1 MSYENTLSSVLD
13 TRLSRTIDTSFKN
26 IPDRAGLWGYYG
38 AFILG
43 KESII
48 TNKDLVINLTNF
60 QNLSA
65 IEFIYKIISLQID
78 NGYKFFILNIIPS
91 LSGLY
96 YFGLPKSESSFFYFN
111 FVFIIFLNLLLL
123 KIFLKNFKYIFK
135 VNNIISS
142 LFITSLISSIILILF
157 FLYLGQIFFIIKLY
171 ISLGIVLFLYLIF
184 DYSSNLKI
192 NKFYLFTILILIIYK
207 FTSFNN
213 GIGRIDALPSIIDIN
228 YKKNFSWK
236 IDDINNLGCDKI
248 SNLIQKFNNE
258 KIQWIKYNYS
268 NIKFSKLNS
277 STDKPFNCYI
287 KDGKHKFEISTKRQ

>member
-1 MSYENTLSSVLD
+1 MKKFFFFLEINLTKSIVFFVIFCLLIFLSYENTLSSVLD

-123 KIFLKNFKYIFK
+123 KIFLKILSIF
-135 VNNIISS
+135 
-142 LFITSLISSIILILF
+142 L
-157 FLYLGQIFFIIKLY
+157 KL
-171 ISLGIVLFLYLIF
+171 
-184 DYSSNLKI
+184 
-192 NKFYLFTILILIIYK
+192 TILYQVYL
-207 FTSFNN
+207 
-213 GIGRIDALPSIIDIN
+213 
-228 YKKNFSWK
+228 
-236 IDDINNLGCDKI
+236 
-248 SNLIQKFNNE
+248 
-258 KIQWIKYNYS
+258 
-268 NIKFSKLNS
+268 
-277 STDKPFNCYI
+277 
-287 KDGKHKFEISTKRQ
+287 

>member
-1 MSYENTLSSVLD
+1 MG
-13 TRLSRTIDTSFKN
+13 I
-26 IPDRAGLWGYYG
+26 LWCIY
-38 AFILG
+38 IR

-48 TNKDLVINLTNF
+48 TNKDLVINLTNS

-184 DYSSNLKI
+184 DYSSNLI

-248 SNLIQKFNNE
+248 SNLIQK
-258 KIQWIKYNYS
+258 I
-268 NIKFSKLNS
+268 
-277 STDKPFNCYI
+277 
-287 KDGKHKFEISTKRQ
+287 